1 MGGERDLE
9 AGMVGQEMQIST
21 ENVVTLVAPEIV
33 QEQVQVGGDV
43 GETYVANK
51 IEVDL
56 EKTILM
62 IEIQENVVPILVLEE
77 ENTNEDV
84 ELHAQIDGSDIL
96 NFLYNLVPYPSF
108 QVDGWGFFCQFFC
121 CNSFVNY
128 VL

>member
-9 AGMVGQEMQIST
+9 AGMVGQEMQVST
-21 ENVVTLVAPEIV
+21 ENVATLVAPEIV

-62 IEIQENVVPILVLEE
+62 IEIQENVVPTLVLEE

-84 ELHAQIDGSDIL
+84 
-96 NFLYNLVPYPSF
+96 NFMPKLMEVIY
-108 QVDGWGFFCQFFC
+108 
-121 CNSFVNY
+121 
-128 VL
+128 